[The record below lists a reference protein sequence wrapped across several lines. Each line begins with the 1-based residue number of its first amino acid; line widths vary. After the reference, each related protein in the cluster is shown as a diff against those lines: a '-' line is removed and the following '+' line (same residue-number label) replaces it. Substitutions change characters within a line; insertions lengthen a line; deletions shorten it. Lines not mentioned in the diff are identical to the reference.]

1 MFELYMLNQ
10 EVSNLENVV
19 VKEFSGQPAAAAA
32 AQTSILNF
40 DTDYLMTYFIMI
52 QNVMFLLVFAL
63 MRPTT
68 KSQENIHRWKKKDV
82 MRLDK

>member
-19 VKEFSGQPAAAAA
+19 VKEFSGQPAAA